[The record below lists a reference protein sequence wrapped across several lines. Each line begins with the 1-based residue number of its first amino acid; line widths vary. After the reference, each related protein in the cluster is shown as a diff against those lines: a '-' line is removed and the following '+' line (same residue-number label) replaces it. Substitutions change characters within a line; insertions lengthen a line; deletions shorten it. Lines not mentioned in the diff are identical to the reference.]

1 MPVPNTTTKPDLL
14 KRWYL
19 LANGSRAQ
27 AFVKRAEDSGYDQ
40 LRAWDAPEARMKNSE
55 LGEDKPGRA
64 FAAGGSV
71 RRSGIELD
79 AKDDSPKEHAKRDF
93 LTGLAHDLAQAL
105 ATGEMESIAIIA
117 PAPVAHAIVE
127 HLPGPAR
134 KALSGE
140 EHHDLTSLPH
150 DQVFARL
157 DAFRHRM

>member
-1 MPVPNTTTKPDLL
+1 MANTPLTKDPLR
-14 KRWYL
+14 RWYL
-19 LANGSRAQ
+19 LANSSRAQ

-40 LRAWDAPEARMKNSE
+40 VRAWDAPEARMKNSE

-105 ATGEMESIAIIA
+105 AAGEMESIAIIA

-134 KALSGE
+134 KAVLAE

>member
-1 MPVPNTTTKPDLL
+1 MANTTLTTDPLR
-14 KRWYL
+14 RWYL

-27 AFVKRAEDSGYDQ
+27 AYVKRAADSGYDQ
-40 LRAWDAPEARMKNSE
+40 VRAWDAPDARMKDSE

-64 FAAGGSV
+64 FAAGGSD

-93 LTGLAHDLAQAL
+93 LAGLAHDLATAL
-105 ATGEMESIAIIA
+105 DAKQMDCIAIIA
-117 PAPVAHAIVE
+117 PAPVAHAIVK

>member
-1 MPVPNTTTKPDLL
+1 MPNTTTKPDLL

-105 ATGEMESIAIIA
+105 AAGEMESIA